1 MNELEQALR
10 SASLPPGD
18 PGAAAA
24 AGRLLAR
31 AEDEGLVEVAY
42 GSVESPFGDL
52 LAAVTPRGLLRL
64 SYDPRRNDAVL
75 EQIAAKVSP
84 RILEAPAR
92 LDPVRRE
99 LDEYFDGRRQ
109 RFELK
114 LDWRLTR
121 GFFQKILRETARVR
135 FGELATYKQMA
146 EAAGSPRAVRA
157 AGNALGS
164 NPIPIVVPCHRIVRT
179 GGKMGGYGGELG
191 PYIAGS
197 DIKRR
202 LLELEGAL
210 DERGRPLTPSA
221 RGGAPARRSTSRRG

>member
-1 MNELEQALR
+1 VGDMNELERALR

-18 PGAAAA
+18 AGAAAA
-24 AGRLLAR
+24 TGKLLAR
-31 AEDEGLVEVAY
+31 AEDEGLLEVAY

-75 EQIAAKVSP
+75 QQIAEKVSP
-84 RILEAPAR
+84 RMLEVPAR

-99 LDEYFDGRRQ
+99 LDEYFEGRRHQ
-109 RFELK
+109 FDLK

-121 GFFQKILRETARVR
+121 GFFQKI
-135 FGELATYKQMA
+135 A

-179 GGKMGGYGGELG
+179 GGKMGGYGGTLG
-191 PYIAGS
+191 PYIAGPE
-197 DIKRR
+197 IKQR

-210 DERGRPLTPSA
+210 DERGRP
-221 RGGAPARRSTSRRG
+221 RV

>member
-10 SASLPPGD
+10 SASLPAGD
-18 PGAAAA
+18 AGAAAA
-24 AGRLLAR
+24 AGKLLAR
-31 AEDEGLVEVAY
+31 AEDEGLLEVAY
-42 GSVESPFGDL
+42 SSVESPFGDL

-75 EQIAAKVSP
+75 QQIAEKVSP
-84 RILEAPAR
+84 RMLESSRR
-92 LDPVRRE
+92 LDPVRRQ
-99 LDEYFDGRRQ
+99 LDEYFEGRR
-109 RFELK
+109 RKFDLA

-121 GFFQKILRETARVR
+121 GFSQKILRATARLD
-135 FGELATYKQMA
+135 FGELATYKQVA

-179 GGKMGGYGGELG
+179 GGKMGGYGGSIG
-191 PYIAGS
+191 PYLAGS
-197 DIKRR
+197 EVKRR

-210 DERGRPLTPSA
+210 DESGRPLPPS
-221 RGGAPARRSTSRRG
+221 GQ

>member
-10 SASLPPGD
+10 GAALPRGD
-18 PGAAAA
+18 AGAAAA
-24 AGRLLAR
+24 VGRLVAR
-31 AEDEGLVEVAY
+31 AEDEGLLEVAY

-64 SYDPRRNDAVL
+64 SFDPSRNDTVL
-75 EQIAAKVSP
+75 EEIAEKVSP
-84 RILEAPAR
+84 RVLEAPAQI
-92 LDPVRRE
+92 DPVRRE
-99 LDEYFDGRRQ
+99 LEEYFDGQRR

-114 LDWRLTR
+114 VDWRLTR
-121 GFFQKILRETARVR
+121 GFFQKILRATARLDY
-135 FGELATYKQMA
+135 GELATYKQMA

-179 GGKMGGYGGELG
+179 GGKLGGYGGTLG
-191 PYIAGS
+191 PYIGGP
-197 DIKRR
+197 DVKRR

-210 DERGRPLTPSA
+210 DEDGRP
-221 RGGAPARRSTSRRG
+221 RG